1 VGIEL
6 TPNAAGWRD
15 LAPILRIYCYGP
27 AALLAEQ
34 EGYPAGRPELDLD
47 GLADLDDLADRLD
60 RSRRQ
65 HALGRSDALGALV
78 GAGWSGHE
86 ESLRHGLTIRT
97 IGWQSWAG
105 QVVLDD
111 SDTLY
116 LSVFRNP
123 PPRNSE
129 TPEPDR
135 PA

>member
-1 VGIEL
+1 MLWEIRTCGDF
-6 TPNAAGWRD
+6 AARQG
-15 LAPILRIYCYGP
+15 RIYCYGP

-34 EGYPAGRPELDLD
+34 EGDPTGRPELDLE

-65 HALGRSDALGALV
+65 HALARSEALGALA
-78 GAGWSGHE
+78 GAGWSCHE

-97 IGWQSWAG
+97 IGWESRAG
-105 QVVLDD
+105 QVVLDG
-111 SDTLY
+111 SETLS

-123 PPRNSE
+123 APRKLE
-129 TPEPDR
+129 TREPDR